1 MRSKAR
7 EEVAEDDEPDQTAE
21 LIDEFKAK
29 RRAMYEQDEEEHIP
43 AEEVEDQVEKDIRER
58 DEFAERLAAK
68 DAEKT
73 SGNSK
78 PSKREREEEE
88 KAESRKRLAND
99 GDARKKALPDMRDKS
114 RQEYLIKRGA
124 QQVELLRREVEDE
137 RSMFNRDELSARERR
152 ELEYK
157 EQILRITDERSQ
169 IRDKVEG
176 YQVHSF
182 FNNSCLMNIS
192 MNEGKSIERRRLP
205 R

>member
-1 MRSKAR
+1 LEEAQSDGEKETDGFVVKKKEKKQKKMRSKAR
-7 EEVAEDDEPDQTAE
+7 EEEDEEPDQTAE

-29 RRAMYEQDEEEHIP
+29 RRAMYEQDEDMPVEE
-43 AEEVEDQVEKDIRER
+43 EEIDQLERDIRER
-58 DEFAERLAAK
+58 DEFAERLREK

-73 SGNSK
+73 SGPK
-78 PSKREREEEE
+78 KSKRERDEEER
-88 KAESRKRLAND
+88 AESRKRLAED

-137 RSMFNRDELSARERR
+137 RLMFNREELSARERR

-176 YQVHSF
+176 YQVF
-182 FNNSCLMNIS
+182 F
-192 MNEGKSIERRRLP
+192 
-205 R
+205 